1 MVELPSSTDIEEFDP
16 WMGSLSGLRQLLPD
30 SLRKLDA
37 EICESLERVD
47 FSFRNPDI
55 RLSFHNCFKLN
66 QEARDLIIQTP
77 TNEYAVFPA
86 QEVPQCF
93 TYRSS
98 GSSLTVKLTQMP
110 LGTSTKF
117 KACIILPGDV
127 DENDL
132 RCWRRAYVCCRITSR
147 GNDLNTCFKIAE
159 RVVPGHLYAF
169 EVEVETEEMTSTE
182 LVFVFEIQFDYS
194 LVERSEEW
202 EIKECGM
209 LQLLEVP
216 SLHADKHY

>member
-1 MVELPSSTDIEEFDP
+1 
-16 WMGSLSGLRQLLPD
+16 
-30 SLRKLDA
+30 
-37 EICESLERVD
+37 
-47 FSFRNPDI
+47 
-55 RLSFHNCFKLN
+55 
-66 QEARDLIIQTP
+66 
-77 TNEYAVFPA
+77 
-86 QEVPQCF
+86 
-93 TYRSS
+93 
-98 GSSLTVKLTQMP
+98 MP